1 MPVKKKPIEAKATGN
16 AITTLKSGLALA
28 FDSPSD
34 NPSSKY
40 ERARYAHALKAIST
54 FLKEVGI
61 ASYQMR
67 FYRLALALDDLNHGS
82 VDPLLEPVKTGS
94 AKNRNVSW
102 VWCARAHVSVGIL
115 ALLRAGLS
123 RKNAAQRA
131 ARKFPEIK
139 ELVGRTTPSSTTTK
153 ILSWYDDFNKGDR
166 SKIKNRQALAMF
178 ASGKQEIDK
187 LPKDAD
193 LYNAAHRMFALA
205 LRD

>member
-102 VWCARAHVSVGIL
+102 HCSGQGFLGKRRPTGRAQISRDKRIGGTHDSEFHDDEDSQLVRRFQQRRSKQDQEPTGVGNVCV
-115 ALLRAGLS
+115 REAGN
-123 RKNAAQRA
+123 RQTAQRC
-131 ARKFPEIK
+131 
-139 ELVGRTTPSSTTTK
+139 
-153 ILSWYDDFNKGDR
+153 
-166 SKIKNRQALAMF
+166 
-178 ASGKQEIDK
+178 
-187 LPKDAD
+187 
-193 LYNAAHRMFALA
+193 
-205 LRD
+205 